1 MFFFSTLGTIFKI
14 IGILLLGILL
24 LLLLLL
30 FLLLF
35 VPLRY
40 RAQLNFG
47 KEGIKVHAGVSYL
60 FRIINVPVDFSDGRL
75 GIKFK
80 VFGLT
85 FYSNAGGKTA
95 KKKKG
100 KKDGEENQEQK
111 PEPESEQTEKAAD
124 KDKEIETET
133 EAGLEKDEYRD
144 DLSDCHSETV
154 DLETLKPADHNED
167 NKPEDGWQDSSSDD
181 VDGDKNP
188 RSLLRRALKIIVRLV
203 ERVRAFIKKL
213 TGLFEK
219 ARAKLQDIGEKIVG
233 GKLKI
238 SDLKGKVGMVFA
250 FFKDEENKNGIKYTG
265 KSIFRLLKHVFPY
278 KIEGDIV
285 FATGDAYTMGR
296 ALSALGLIYP
306 LYGKKFHITAD
317 FKADRF
323 RLEGDVCLKGRVRFG
338 TVLWI
343 ACRLWRKGKIMR
355 LISAAKELKHKL
367 TASAL

>member
-1 MFFFSTLGTIFKI
+1 MFFFSILGTIFKI

-154 DLETLKPADHNED
+154 DLETLKSADHNED

-265 KSIFRLLKHVFPY
+265 KSIFRLLKHVCMP
-278 KIEGDIV
+278 
-285 FATGDAYTMGR
+285 
-296 ALSALGLIYP
+296 
-306 LYGKKFHITAD
+306 
-317 FKADRF
+317 
-323 RLEGDVCLKGRVRFG
+323 
-338 TVLWI
+338 
-343 ACRLWRKGKIMR
+343 
-355 LISAAKELKHKL
+355 
-367 TASAL
+367 

>member
-1 MFFFSTLGTIFKI
+1 M
-14 IGILLLGILL
+14 
-24 LLLLLL
+24 
-30 FLLLF
+30 
-35 VPLRY
+35 
-40 RAQLNFG
+40 
-47 KEGIKVHAGVSYL
+47 
-60 FRIINVPVDFSDGRL
+60 
-75 GIKFK
+75 
-80 VFGLT
+80 
-85 FYSNAGGKTA
+85 
-95 KKKKG
+95 
-100 KKDGEENQEQK
+100 
-111 PEPESEQTEKAAD
+111 
-124 KDKEIETET
+124 
-133 EAGLEKDEYRD
+133 
-144 DLSDCHSETV
+144 
-154 DLETLKPADHNED
+154 DLENLKSADHNED
-167 NKPEDGWQDSSSDD
+167 NKPEDGWQDSSLDD

-265 KSIFRLLKHVFPY
+265 KSIFRLLKH
-278 KIEGDIV
+278 IV

-343 ACRLWRKGKIMR
+343 AFRLWRKGKIMR